1 MSDSKNQDKNKDKTQ
16 DKPKEDLKPPTR
28 LKIKLKTN
36 VPGFGEINYNPAKM
50 TLTKGGEDDSNI
62 FFNPLIKLSTA
73 AVNRAPESIR
83 QLQFCNKGYFA
94 SLINSLNQTPAKNLV
109 EATNRGY
116 IANNIDITLRTLFPP
131 ESVIKLGGKK
141 YTIAAVDSDSDE
153 WHIDVKV
160 KLEDIIDRDRI
171 TDPRLAA
178 YVAASDRPSADKEL
192 AALRRA
198 GIAAGIGF
206 QVPVPVPVPAA
217 KLDTGSGVTAPA
229 PKPKL
234 LAITDE
240 TKPKPL
246 AIADKPITDEIV
258 PNQQPTPEAEV
269 EDVTPLLLQ
278 EGKQSIEFKKVPMTD
293 RNVRMLGPNG
303 PATARFRT
311 TLEQLYNVVNS
322 VYVHSG
328 QNYRN
333 KLAPPGTNVAISP
346 KRWTDS
352 ISSLYVKQTVTDGD
366 CFFDAISCAINE
378 YNRQLQDKDITETI
392 YIRDSDI
399 SGKNSNVIYGITNDF
414 NIQALRATVYRY
426 IVNNN
431 PIKEQMFRVSA
442 MSVDE
447 ANDEIARRCDAA
459 NPPNYVDYTNWVRN
473 ELFMR
478 AGDGIIYIA
487 PFPLDSNTPDQF
499 RDAYAA
505 SKDTYNRPFASLD
518 EQRLQGYIESTSYW
532 ANTIAIRAMAEM
544 LNICAIPIRIL
555 TLYTVEEQNAAWDD
569 YSSTDP
575 KPPAMPNLVPL
586 ISIPIALDNYIV
598 DQVRTPKPNKIRS
611 VKYIFLSETGSHYD
625 LITFGGNL
633 GGSVGGVFAFN
644 STNMIDAIP
653 LYIKM
658 VVFAALFAKNF
669 ISNQPVPE
677 WVPLQEDMYY
687 ILISVLVILNR
698 GPFQAQFCPALD
710 AIFSSKSLLQRARN
724 ENMCARLQNAF
735 VEKSKQPPRS
745 DAIRKMIE
753 IFGVVYNETLRE
765 VNERF
770 DIGNVPAG
778 FKPKTKKKQP
788 IGRRPNT
795 RAESNKPE
803 DPKVGGQYPPQ
814 YPPQYSQQMLM
825 PGRDMRDLIKRDSE
839 SSLAYY
845 ITIYMYLYPGTNPPP
860 SKLRS
865 LKCAARRFKISQIM
879 SKMTG
884 TAPPSIMPEYS
895 YSRPELFGNNKG
907 RETRKGGRATHTH
920 AITRR
925 RRANKRETRKRG
937 RRTEA
942 RRMTRKRL

>member
-1 MSDSKNQDKNKDKTQ
+1 MSDSKTQDKN
-16 DKPKEDLKPPTR
+16 KEDLKPPTR

-131 ESVIKLGGKK
+131 ESAIKLGGKK

-171 TDPRLAA
+171 TDPRFAA

-206 QVPVPVPVPAA
+206 QTPVPAPVA

-229 PKPKL
+229 PNPL
-234 LAITDE
+234 LAIADE

-246 AIADKPITDEIV
+246 AIADEPITDEIA
-258 PNQQPTPEAEV
+258 PIPEAEV

-278 EGKQSIEFKKVPMTD
+278 EGKQAIEFKKVPMTG

-378 YNRQLQDKDITETI
+378 YNSQLQDKDITETI
-392 YIRDSDI
+392 YIRESDI

-431 PIKEQMFRVSA
+431 LIKEQMFRVST

-447 ANDEIARRCDAA
+447 ANDEIARRCGAA
-459 NPPNYVDYTNWVRN
+459 NPPNYMDYTFWVQN
-473 ELFMR
+473 ELSMR
-478 AGDGIIYIA
+478 AGDGIIYAA

-505 SKDTYNRPFASLD
+505 SKDIYKRPFVGLD
-518 EQRLQGYIESTSYW
+518 DQRLQGYIESTSYW

-555 TLYTVEEQNAAWDD
+555 TRYTVEEQNAEWDD

-575 KPPAMPNLVPL
+575 KPAAVPNLIPL
-586 ISIPIALDNYIV
+586 ISIPIALDNYAV
-598 DQVRTPKPNKIRS
+598 DQVRTPRPNKIRS

-625 LITFGGNL
+625 LITFGGNI
-633 GGSVGGVFAFN
+633 GGNVGGVFAFN
-644 STNMIDAIP
+644 SSNMVDAIP

-658 VVFAALFAKNF
+658 VVFGALFAKNF
-669 ISNQPVPE
+669 ISDQPVPE

-687 ILISVLVILNR
+687 ILMSVLVILNR
-698 GPFQAQFCPALD
+698 GPLQVPFCAALD
-710 AIFSSKSLLQRARN
+710 SNFSSKSLLMRAQ
-724 ENMCARLQNAF
+724 EQSMCARLQNAF

-753 IFGVVYNETLRE
+753 IFGVMYNETLRE

-770 DIGNVPAG
+770 DSGNVPAG

-795 RAESNKPE
+795 RAEGNKPE

-814 YPPQYSQQMLM
+814 YPPPYQPQYSPQYPQQMLM

-879 SKMTG
+879 SKMAG
-884 TAPPSIMPEYS
+884 IAPPSIMPEYS
-895 YSRPELFGNNKG
+895 YSRPELFDNNKG
-907 RETRKGGRATHTH
+907 RETRKGGRSTHKH

>member
-1 MSDSKNQDKNKDKTQ
+1 
-16 DKPKEDLKPPTR
+16 
-28 LKIKLKTN
+28 
-36 VPGFGEINYNPAKM
+36 
-50 TLTKGGEDDSNI
+50 
-62 FFNPLIKLSTA
+62 
-73 AVNRAPESIR
+73 
-83 QLQFCNKGYFA
+83 
-94 SLINSLNQTPAKNLV
+94 
-109 EATNRGY
+109 
-116 IANNIDITLRTLFPP
+116 
-131 ESVIKLGGKK
+131 
-141 YTIAAVDSDSDE
+141 
-153 WHIDVKV
+153 
-160 KLEDIIDRDRI
+160 
-171 TDPRLAA
+171 
-178 YVAASDRPSADKEL
+178 
-192 AALRRA
+192 
-198 GIAAGIGF
+198 
-206 QVPVPVPVPAA
+206 
-217 KLDTGSGVTAPA
+217 
-229 PKPKL
+229 
-234 LAITDE
+234 
-240 TKPKPL
+240 
-246 AIADKPITDEIV
+246 
-258 PNQQPTPEAEV
+258 
-269 EDVTPLLLQ
+269 VTPLRIQ
-278 EGKQSIEFKKVPMTD
+278 EGKQSIEFKKVPASG
-293 RNVRMLGPNG
+293 RNYRALDQNG
-303 PATARFRT
+303 RATMRFRET
-311 TLEQLYNVVNS
+311 VEQLYSMVNS

-333 KLAPPGTNVAISP
+333 KLAPPGTNVALSP

-352 ISSLYVKQTVTDGD
+352 VNSIHVMQTVTDGD
-366 CFFDAISCAINE
+366 CFFDAISCAINQ

-399 SGKNSNVIYGITNDF
+399 SGKNSNVVYGITNDF
-414 NIQALRATVYRY
+414 NIQCLRIIVYRY

-473 ELFMR
+473 ELSTR
-478 AGDGIIYIA
+478 AGDGIIYTA
-487 PFPLDSNTPDQF
+487 PFPLDSETPDKF

-505 SKDTYNRPFASLD
+505 SKDTYKRPFSSLD
-518 EQRLQGYIESTSYW
+518 DQRLQGYIESTRYW
-532 ANTIAIRAMAEM
+532 ADTIAIRAMAEM

-555 TLYTVEEQNAAWDD
+555 TRDTVETQNKTWDE
-569 YSSTDP
+569 YSTADP
-575 KPPAMPNLVPL
+575 KPPAVPNLIPL

-625 LITFGGNL
+625 LITFGGTLGGEL
-633 GGSVGGVFAFN
+633 GGSSAFN

-658 VVFAALFAKNF
+658 VVFGALFVKNF
-669 ISNQPVPE
+669 TSTLPVPE

-687 ILISVLVILNR
+687 ILMSVLVILNR
-698 GPFQAQFCPALD
+698 GLFSAPFCAVLD
-710 AIFSSKSLLQRARN
+710 SNFSSKSLLQRAIN

-753 IFGVVYNETLRE
+753 IFGVMYNETLRE

-778 FKPKTKKKQP
+778 FKPKAKKVQP
-788 IGRRPNT
+788 VARRPVT
-795 RAESNKPE
+795 RTVSDKSEE
-803 DPKVGGQYPPQ
+803 PKVGGQYPPQ

-865 LKCAARRFKISQIM
+865 LKCAARRFKISQIL

-895 YSRPELFGNNKG
+895 YSRPELFDNNKG
-907 RETRKGGRATHTH
+907 RETRKGGRATHKH
-920 AITRR
+920 AITKR

-937 RRTEA
+937 KGAAA